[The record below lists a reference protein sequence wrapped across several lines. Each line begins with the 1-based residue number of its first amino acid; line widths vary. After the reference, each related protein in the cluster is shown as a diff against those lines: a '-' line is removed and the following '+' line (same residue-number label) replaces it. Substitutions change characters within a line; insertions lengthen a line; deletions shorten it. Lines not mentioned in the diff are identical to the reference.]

1 MDRNLPVLLKRFSPA
16 NDLQTL
22 SVQFTEIARAALY
35 GGYFVVNKDEYHIY
49 LLDIE
54 FYFHSEETDGIHEP
68 KMYHKGNLPFFPKGT
83 LWPHLSG
90 VDVTF
95 EDDEYQKYRASFLI
109 RGYKYIGKDGEEYIN
124 GTDDFHPQH
133 LWEDLFGNASFLRP
147 SGLTIKWQSNIYS
160 EDEPLIQ
167 SARIR
172 MPQYESE
179 NEPHPWRF
187 SKK

>member
-1 MDRNLPVLLKRFSPA
+1 MDRSLPVLLKRFSPA

-95 EDDEYQKYRASFLI
+95 EDDEYKS
-109 RGYKYIGKDGEEYIN
+109 IG
-124 GTDDFHPQH
+124 
-133 LWEDLFGNASFLRP
+133 LP
-147 SGLTIKWQSNIYS
+147 S
-160 EDEPLIQ
+160 
-167 SARIR
+167 
-172 MPQYESE
+172 
-179 NEPHPWRF
+179 
-187 SKK
+187 